1 MTEVQ
6 HEMPSVL
13 PSSTEADVL
22 EQEREASAEAAPA
35 FAGLAVRGPV
45 PLADASEFDLVDQA
59 IEVPLDEDDD
69 R

>member
-13 PSSTEADVL
+13 PSSAEADVL
-22 EQEREASAEAAPA
+22 EQDRATIAEAPT
-35 FAGLAVRGPV
+35 GLADLADRGGV